1 MAKMNDAGQM
11 PYSRVKLDN
20 TASAAG
26 DSPLALCFIG
36 DETTGLGRPAQG
48 AFSLIANGVEVARA
62 SGSIFTISAMIAE
75 SLSTAL
81 SANTGSAA
89 GASTLTSANNFVS
102 ATGSFG
108 GVKLPQIAS
117 LALAAG
123 TTASICVFNDTA
135 STIRVYAATGDT
147 IDSLPADPG
156 VPLSTLK
163 RCMYITK
170 TSTAWVSAQLGA
182 ISA

>member
-11 PYSRVKLDN
+11 PYSRLKLDN
-20 TASAAG
+20 TTSVAG

-36 DETTGLGRPAQG
+36 DETTGIGRPAQG
-48 AFSLIANGVEVARA
+48 AFTLIANGVEVARA
-62 SGSIFTISAMIAE
+62 SGAVFTVAGQFAE
-75 SLSTAL
+75 GLTTGF

-89 GASTLTSANNFVS
+89 GASILPSAVNFVS

-108 GVKLPQIAS
+108 GVKLPQISTLS
-117 LALAAG
+117 LPANTAA
-123 TTASICVFNDTA
+123 TVVVFNDTA
-135 STIRVYAATGDT
+135 STIRVYGSGSDT
-147 IDSLPADPG
+147 IDGLPADPG

-163 RCMYITK
+163 RCMFITK